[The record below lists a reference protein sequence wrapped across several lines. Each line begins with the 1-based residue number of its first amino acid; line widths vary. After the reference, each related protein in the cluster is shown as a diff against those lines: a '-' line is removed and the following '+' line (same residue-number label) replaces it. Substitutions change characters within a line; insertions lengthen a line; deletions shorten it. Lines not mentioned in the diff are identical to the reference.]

1 MLLYLSV
8 YVLAAVLLFQGI
20 NLLGEQRAPTGVVP
34 PEVRPAATPA
44 VRWGGFLVT
53 FGALLALT
61 ALLSHAYGWLAS
73 SLAPLRNLGAAA
85 MAVYGLWLVFGRK
98 VDYTPAPVANGHDGH
113 GHGH

>member
-8 YVLAAVLLFQGI
+8 YVLAAVLLFQGV
-20 NLLGEQRAPTGVVP
+20 NLLGELRAPTVVVP
-34 PEVRPAATPA
+34 PEVRPAPVAA

-53 FGALLALT
+53 YGALLALA
-61 ALLSHAYGWLAS
+61 ALLSHGYDWLAS
-73 SLAPLRNLGAAA
+73 ALAPLRNLGAAA

-98 VDYTPAPVANGHDGH
+98 VDYTPAPVAPSAH